1 MRQDTRDYKTIGV
14 KAIYSNGELI
24 YKDRP
29 LKTEAETDQAPGRDK
44 TNMPNN
50 RRI

>member
-24 YKDRP
+24 YKDQP
-29 LKTEAETDQAPGRDK
+29 LKTEAEIDQVPGRDK
-44 TNMPNN
+44 TNVLNN